1 MEHKEFWEDMRWG
14 EEHYAELQKQ
24 YQDKWVAIVGKKVV
38 SYGERLGDVEEEA
51 RKKTGK
57 KHIPLMYIESGAVIY

>member
-1 MEHKEFWEDMRWG
+1 MEPKDFWDDMRWG

-38 SYGERLGDVEEEA
+38 SYGEKLGDVEEEA
-51 RKKTGK
+51 RKK
-57 KHIPLMYIESGAVIY
+57 LVRNLFL